1 MQHSLPQQQQHS
13 LPQQQQQHSHP
24 LLSGMFND
32 LVKNEMVNMLN
43 QMFAEMRCVD
53 TPISLEELSR
63 VNPPLY
69 AQIQSRAEETA
80 QAVLVHRMATQQS
93 NYAQLPLTNN
103 YPNSSSSTNNY
114 PSNNSSTNNYPTTN
128 NYPSSSLAS
137 SQQSFDYGSRQQSI
151 QATPLIQQQQQQPLL
166 HHPSTQHSYVHS
178 SDLNPTFH
186 NHLPATT
193 SNQLSYQQSKKQ
205 RTIDY
210 QQDDSSTMEYQGQ
223 QLQLLPAMAQRH
235 RLIDTHPLEHVDG
248 HLFPPGDSDRSGSLP
263 DSTTL
268 PQTSSSSSSHSSS
281 QSSSSPDDSSLV
293 NGFVCEVPVV
303 LDVHRLHHLVAALDG
318 TAAMKVTDHF
328 RGAVLRV
335 RARLQTYLKDL
346 MVPPKL
352 PSILFGSHSR

>member
-13 LPQQQQQHSHP
+13 LPQQQQQHSPNPLHSHP

-80 QAVLVHRMATQQS
+80 QAVLAHRMATQQS
-93 NYAQLPLTNN
+93 SYAQLPLTNN
-103 YPNSSSSTNNY
+103 YPSNNSSNNNY
-114 PSNNSSTNNYPTTN
+114 PSNSF
-128 NYPSSSLAS
+128 AS

-151 QATPLIQQQQQQPLL
+151 QATPLIQQQQQQQQPLL

-223 QLQLLPAMAQRH
+223 HAP
-235 RLIDTHPLEHVDG
+235 VDG

-281 QSSSSPDDSSLV
+281 SSSSSPDESSLV

-328 RGAVLRV
+328 RGAILRV

>member
-1 MQHSLPQQQQHS
+1 
-13 LPQQQQQHSHP
+13 
-24 LLSGMFND
+24 MFND

-43 QMFAEMRCVD
+43 QMLAEMRCVD
-53 TPISLEELSR
+53 NPISLEELSR
-63 VNPPLY
+63 INPPLY

-80 QAVLVHRMATQQS
+80 QSVLAHRMATQQS
-93 NYAQLPLTNN
+93 NYSQLPLTNN
-103 YPNSSSSTNNY
+103 YPSSSF
-114 PSNNSSTNNYPTTN
+114 
-128 NYPSSSLAS
+128 AS
-137 SQQSFDYGSRQQSI
+137 SQQSFDYTSRQQSI
-151 QATPLIQQQQQQPLL
+151 QATPLIQPLLHQQQQQQSLL
-166 HHPSTQHSYVHS
+166 HHPSTQHSYVQRS

-186 NHLPATT
+186 NHLPAAT

-210 QQDDSSTMEYQGQ
+210 QDDEYQGQ
-223 QLQLLPAMAQRH
+223 QQLQLQPAIAQRH
-235 RLIDTHPLEHVDG
+235 RLIDTHSLEPIDG
-248 HLFPPGDSDRSGSLP
+248 HLFPPGNSDRSGSLL

-268 PQTSSSSSSHSSS
+268 PQISSSHSSS
-281 QSSSSPDDSSLV
+281 SASSPPDNSSLV

-352 PSILFGSHSR
+352 PSILFGSHDR